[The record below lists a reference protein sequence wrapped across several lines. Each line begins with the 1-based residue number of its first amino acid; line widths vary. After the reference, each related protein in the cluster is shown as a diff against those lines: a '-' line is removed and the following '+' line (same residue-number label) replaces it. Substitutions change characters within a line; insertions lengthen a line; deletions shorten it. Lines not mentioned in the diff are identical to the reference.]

1 MTLSG
6 KCGILF
12 EMEDTMATHA
22 PRTSKLDL
30 RLSPEAKA
38 RLNAAAE
45 TRHQTVSQFVLASAL
60 ESADATLAE
69 RQRFALSADQ
79 WTAFMAALDAPPR
92 ALPRLERL
100 FRETGPFDPPT
111 PG

>member
-1 MTLSG
+1 
-6 KCGILF
+6 
-12 EMEDTMATHA
+12 MEDPMATHA

-79 WTAFMAALDAPPR
+79 WTAFMAALDALPR

-100 FRETGPFDPPT
+100 FREAGPFDPPT

>member
-1 MTLSG
+1 
-6 KCGILF
+6 
-12 EMEDTMATHA
+12 MASNP

-38 RLNAAAE
+38 RLNAAAHA
-45 TRHQTVSQFVLASAL
+45 RHQTVSQFVLESAL
-60 ESADATLAE
+60 VRADETLAE
-69 RQRFALSADQ
+69 RQRFTLDAAR
-79 WTAFMAALDAPPR
+79 WTAFMTALDAPPR

-100 FRETGPFDPPT
+100 FREAGPFDPPE